1 MSGTHINVTAVL
13 PSCCSAGPSER
24 PKKKK
29 EKKYRRVNIYEF
41 KGEGFP
47 RQSSGEI
54 YPTASSKLNER
65 TQNKL
70 EQTPTN

>member
-1 MSGTHINVTAVL
+1 MLAQFYRVVVV
-13 PSCCSAGPSER
+13 GPSER

-29 EKKYRRVNIYEF
+29 KKYRRVNIYEF

-54 YPTASSKLNER
+54 YPTAPSKLNER

-70 EQTPTN
+70 EQTLTN